1 MTPAEMKTIRESL
14 GLSAQWVADQAGVML
29 RTVQYWEAGRMSV
42 PADVAKML
50 VEIDQ
55 RLENAVAQAVTE
67 MSELSEKNGPPGDIE
82 LVRYRTDEDL
92 WSAKPDM
99 RPLPASTHAAMLART
114 RRAFLA
120 LGIPISINFWG

>member
-1 MTPAEMKTIRESL
+1 
-14 GLSAQWVADQAGVML
+14 
-29 RTVQYWEAGRMSV
+29 MSV

-55 RLENAVAQAVTE
+55 KLENAVVQAVAQ
-67 MSELSEKNGPPGDIE
+67 MRELSEKHGLPGDIE

-92 WSAKPDM
+92 WSGKPDM

-120 LGIPISINFWG
+120 LGIPVSINFVGNEKNDLR